1 MIFLEKLKTNINN
14 IYKDDLDLAKK
25 ERREPFYILV
35 GYELTTGLLNVIER
49 NSNQNVSISSILDYY
64 KMDTQELYD
73 FVIQNRPE
81 IPEFFSMVAFSL
93 ETFAD
98 VQEYNFRLLNFILSK
113 ESKVNWRSRKQ
124 IAGAKEII

>member
-1 MIFLEKLKTNINN
+1 MENLKTNINN

-49 NSNQNVSISSILDYY
+49 KPNQNVSISSILDYY

-73 FVIQNRPE
+73 FVIQNRTE
-81 IPEFFSMVAFSL
+81 IPVFFSMVAISL

-98 VQEYNFRLLNFILSK
+98 VQEYNFRLLNFILARD
-113 ESKVNWRSRKQ
+113 SKVNWRSK
-124 IAGAKEII
+124 K

>member
-1 MIFLEKLKTNINN
+1 MENLKTNINN
-14 IYKDDLDLAKK
+14 IYKDDLELAKK

-49 NSNQNVSISSILDYY
+49 KPNQNVSISSILDYY

-73 FVIQNRPE
+73 FVLQNRPE
-81 IPEFFSMVAFSL
+81 IPEFFSMVAISL

-98 VQEYNFRLLNFILSK
+98 VQEYNFRLLNFILARD
-113 ESKVNWRSRKQ
+113 SKVNWRSKKWIENHIQ
-124 IAGAKEII
+124 

>member
-1 MIFLEKLKTNINN
+1 MEKLKTNINN

-49 NSNQNVSISSILDYY
+49 NPNQNVSISSILDYY

-98 VQEYNFRLLNFILSK
+98 VQEY
-113 ESKVNWRSRKQ
+113 
-124 IAGAKEII
+124 

>member
-1 MIFLEKLKTNINN
+1 MEKLKTNINN

-49 NSNQNVSISSILDYY
+49 NPNQNVSISSILDYY

-73 FVIQNRPE
+73 FVIQNR
-81 IPEFFSMVAFSL
+81 
-93 ETFAD
+93 
-98 VQEYNFRLLNFILSK
+98 
-113 ESKVNWRSRKQ
+113 
-124 IAGAKEII
+124 

>member
-1 MIFLEKLKTNINN
+1 MENLKTNINN
-14 IYKDDLDLAKK
+14 IYKDDLELAKK

-49 NSNQNVSISSILDYY
+49 KPNQNVSISSILDYY

-73 FVIQNRPE
+73 FVIQNRTE
-81 IPEFFSMVAFSL
+81 IPVFFSMVAISL

-98 VQEYNFRLLNFILSK
+98 VQEYNFRLLNFILARD
-113 ESKVNWRSRKQ
+113 SKVNWRSK
-124 IAGAKEII
+124 K